1 MAEHGANVRAAL
13 SGVTPDLLELVAKC
27 GANLKVAHGQLREIE
42 RAIASMPQEA
52 QPELSFRCDHCIG
65 GQGFKS
71 LERLEEHLANVHA
84 IGLEESIER
93 EALAPALIP
102 PMVPGSAS
110 GLRRLDA
117 VLPDDRTGSANE
129 ADDAA

>member
-1 MAEHGANVRAAL
+1 
-13 SGVTPDLLELVAKC
+13 VTPELLELVAKC
-27 GANLKVAHGQLREIE
+27 AANLKVAHGQLREIE

-84 IGLEESIER
+84 IGLEEASER
-93 EALAPALIP
+93 EAPTLGGRVARVPLLAPAEHFRDATFDKQP
-102 PMVPGSAS
+102 AS
-110 GLRRLDA
+110 SKLDRLF
-117 VLPDDRTGSANE
+117 PDDRTGSANE